1 MSTSAVRLL
10 VAVLCCVPAVAE
22 SKMNLRGAWRVAA
35 LTRTG
40 PDATTNNNPQPG
52 LFLFTE
58 KHYSLAV
65 VRSDK
70 PRPELPSDP
79 ANATAAELLAAYDPF
94 GANSGT
100 YEISAGTLIFH
111 PIVAQ
116 NPAGMRPG
124 NVLKYSMKLEGA
136 TLSLTE
142 VNVRRYPFTYKL
154 VRVE

>member
-1 MSTSAVRLL
+1 MSTSTVRLL
-10 VAVLCCVPAVAE
+10 VAVLCCVPAFSQ
-22 SKMNLRGAWRVAA
+22 SKVTLRGVWRVAS

-40 PDATTNNNPQPG
+40 PDAATNNNPQPG

-79 ANATAAELLAAYDPF
+79 AKATAAELLAAYDPF

-100 YEISAGTLIFH
+100 YEISGDTLTFR

-124 NVLKYSMKLEGA
+124 HVLKYSMKPEGEA
-136 TLSLTE
+136 LSLTE